1 MKTTNIANKE
11 AKYDIVRK
19 YVKEYALGM
28 GKFYEIEMTN
38 LTWEQANQYK
48 DDLNLYHLD
57 DITDYFYINA
67 SKN

>member
-1 MKTTNIANKE
+1 MNTT
-11 AKYDIVRK
+11 YDIIRK

-28 GKFYEIEMTN
+28 GKSKDIEMTD

-57 DITDYFYINA
+57 DTTEYYYINQ
-67 SKN
+67 SKK

>member
-1 MKTTNIANKE
+1 MKQE
-11 AKYDIVRK
+11 AKYDIIRK

-28 GKFYEIEMTN
+28 GKSKEIEMIN

-67 SKN
+67 STN

>member
-1 MKTTNIANKE
+1 MKQE

-28 GKFYEIEMTN
+28 CKSYEIEMTN
-38 LTWEQANQYK
+38 LTWDEANQYK

-67 SKN
+67 STN

>member
-1 MKTTNIANKE
+1 MKQE

-28 GKFYEIEMTN
+28 CKSYEIEMTN

-67 SKN
+67 STN